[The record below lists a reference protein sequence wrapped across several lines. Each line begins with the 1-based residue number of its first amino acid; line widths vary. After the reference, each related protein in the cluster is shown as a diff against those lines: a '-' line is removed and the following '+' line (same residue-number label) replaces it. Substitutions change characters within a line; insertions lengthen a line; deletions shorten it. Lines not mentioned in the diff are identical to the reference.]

1 MHVFSKMFAW
11 LFSIRSHTVP
21 RPRRRGTR
29 LLHTVH
35 GGDTTNQMADVK
47 YHVSIMTRVLILSIR
62 SSRYPCQARVIH
74 IDER

>member
-35 GGDTTNQMADVK
+35 GGDTTNQMAE
-47 YHVSIMTRVLILSIR
+47 HQVLCVFND
-62 SSRYPCQARVIH
+62 SSVNLEHPFVEIFTSGQGH
-74 IDER
+74 SH